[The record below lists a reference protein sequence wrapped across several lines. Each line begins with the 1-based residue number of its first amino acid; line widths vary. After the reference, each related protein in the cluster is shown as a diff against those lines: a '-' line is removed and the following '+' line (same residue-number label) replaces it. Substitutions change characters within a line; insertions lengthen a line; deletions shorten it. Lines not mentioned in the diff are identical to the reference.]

1 MKERCCAT
9 VGLGSFLTVGLLLS
23 GAVTHD
29 VMAEDVKE
37 KTPAQAY
44 EDHAARAHPDRY
56 PNELTD
62 AEWKTVMLQ
71 MRVRAPLTAR
81 DHRKILRYLQ
91 ENN

>member
-1 MKERCCAT
+1 MTGTAR
-9 VGLGSFLTVGLLLS
+9 
-23 GAVTHD
+23 
-29 VMAEDVKE
+29 AEGE
-37 KTPAQAY
+37 NRGTSSAQTY
-44 EDHAARAHPDRY
+44 EEHAARAHPDRY

-81 DHRKILRYLQ
+81 DHRKILKYLQ